1 MCLLG
6 VGWGQAGEEEVRG
19 RWSRKLARGLL
30 GTRGYPPAG
39 GGGGGGCCQRR
50 AELGLVIGACRILGA
65 EAGRA
70 WGRELTAGGFW
81 LRI

>member
-1 MCLLG
+1 M
-6 VGWGQAGEEEVRG
+6 
-19 RWSRKLARGLL
+19 
-30 GTRGYPPAG
+30 
-39 GGGGGGCCQRR
+39 
-50 AELGLVIGACRILGA
+50 GLVIGACRILGA